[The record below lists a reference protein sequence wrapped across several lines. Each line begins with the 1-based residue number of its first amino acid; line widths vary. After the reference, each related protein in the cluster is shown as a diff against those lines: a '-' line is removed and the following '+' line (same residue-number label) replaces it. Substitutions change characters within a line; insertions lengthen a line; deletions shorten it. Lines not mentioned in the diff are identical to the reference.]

1 MESKKMGYKNRKLP
15 IILVVLVFVILLLIA
30 YMIVFQSKSRITINE
45 DEIEY
50 IMLYGFDVQIGN
62 ELLSGEIDKRLD
74 SESAKRKIVNYMNN
88 LDKLENYR
96 QGDPIIGTPSF
107 QIKIFLYGDGII
119 TIEEGGIIVVRNNS
133 GEEWYDANDSFYE
146 LFYEMYME

>member
-1 MESKKMGYKNRKLP
+1 MGYKNRKLP

-146 LFYEMYME
+146 LFYEMYIE

>member
-1 MESKKMGYKNRKLP
+1 MGWKNRKPL
-15 IILVVLVFVILLLIA
+15 IILGILVLSILLLIV
-30 YMIVFQSKSRITINE
+30 YVIVFQSKNRITISE

-50 IMLYGFDVQIGN
+50 IMLEGFEVQIGN

-74 SESAKRKIVNYMNN
+74 SSSSKRKILNYINN
-88 LDKLENYR
+88 LNELEYYH

-107 QIKIFLYGDGII
+107 QIKIYLYDGSRI

-146 LFYEMYME
+146 LFYEMYIE